1 MNVQVVLV
9 NIMEPV
15 LTRSMVIDVSVR
27 MILLVITVK
36 YVRI

>member
-27 MILLVITVK
+27 MILLEITVK